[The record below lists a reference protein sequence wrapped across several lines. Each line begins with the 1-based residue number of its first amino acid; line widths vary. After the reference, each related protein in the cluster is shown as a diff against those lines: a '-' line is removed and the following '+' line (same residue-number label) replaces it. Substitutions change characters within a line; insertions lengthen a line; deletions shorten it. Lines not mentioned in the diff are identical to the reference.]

1 MTEQFLFHIQL
12 LEQLNVSKQIIL
24 NYICYLTISRSTIL
38 ERGLIA
44 DIQTPIFGRLNKLD
58 DTVDWNLYYK
68 LDMEIYRIETCDDL
82 NVERDMLSLIA
93 IVKQLN

>member
-44 DIQTPIFGRLNKLD
+44 DILTPIFGRLNKLD
-58 DTVDWNLYYK
+58 DSIDWNLYYK
-68 LDMEIYRIETCDDL
+68 LDMAVYLIESSDDL
-82 NVERDMLSLIA
+82 GVERDMLPLIN